1 MVAGSNPA
9 GGVNFQHACPEC
21 APNLEEEMT
30 SGEEMFAAYA
40 VQHGLGEGDDHEP
53 DLDFPVIIGRVPS
66 RAGEGPA

>member
-1 MVAGSNPA
+1 
-9 GGVNFQHACPEC
+9 
-21 APNLEEEMT
+21 LEEEMT